1 MNCRELLYDNIP
13 KICNL
18 EVDLSK
24 NMLAQFS
31 FNPSLI
37 SGSKGFVDIASVNY
51 LQILPEGE
59 KGKFNLAIYEEIYTE
74 ENNDWK
80 EFNRLIYSL
89 GKMNRLSEQIF
100 DKVKDIV
107 KCYCYYTCLR
117 QLLEKKSDCRQNK
130 DYRKQEFH
138 KLTFANLKNIL
149 SCILKIDDSFYEIEG
164 LKSKEGRKNFSKI
177 FNEYIV
183 RRDYYT
189 HGILY
194 LFLPQKEAVL
204 KIQKEAEVKYIKYQ
218 KEDFEVNLKMFL
230 FLNTIL
236 CDIRLI
242 IQNKE
247 CPTLSVSQHL
257 CDLCFNKKSN
267 QKTVL

>member
-1 MNCRELLYDNIP
+1 MNCRKLLYDNIP

-18 EVDLSK
+18 EVDLTQ
-24 NMLAQFS
+24 NMSAQFS
-31 FNPSLI
+31 LNPTI
-37 SGSKGFVDIASVNY
+37 STSKEFVDIASVNY
-51 LQILPEGE
+51 LQILPEDE
-59 KGKFNLAIYEEIYTE
+59 NGKFNLVIYEEIYTE

-107 KCYCYYTCLR
+107 KCYCHYTPLE
-117 QLLEKKSDCRQNK
+117 QLLEKNSDCRKNK
-130 DYRKQEFH
+130 DYKNQELH
-138 KLTFANLKNIL
+138 KLTFANFKNIL
-149 SCILKIDDSFYEIEG
+149 SCILKTDDSFYEIEG
-164 LKSKEGRKNFSKI
+164 LKSIEDRKNFSKI

-236 CDIRLI
+236 HDIGI
-242 IQNKE
+242 VIQNKK
-247 CPTLSVSQHL
+247 P
-257 CDLCFNKKSN
+257 
-267 QKTVL
+267 